1 VILPTEGAELR
12 TLRTMEDKKLLL
24 VVDNDPAYIR
34 LAKLILGG
42 EYKILSA
49 TSGAN
54 ALLLL
59 RSAPMPD
66 LILLDVS
73 MPEMDGYEVCRKL
86 KAIPETREIPVIF
99 LTGQTDEA
107 DETQGFEVGAVDYI
121 HKPLC
126 PAVVKARVQT
136 HIMLCEARKQLARQ
150 LLAVNIELEMAR
162 EIQLSI
168 LPGGTPRIE
177 GLDIAA
183 RYIPMSAVAGD
194 FYDFILV
201 DEKHLGVLIADVSG
215 HGLPA
220 ALIASMLK
228 VALSAQIPHACDPA
242 RVLAGLNQSLYGKFR
257 PHYVTVAYLF
267 VDLEKNVVSHA
278 GAGHPPVLLW
288 RKREGMVRE
297 LMENGL
303 FLGPFAEATFSSIQ
317 VPLEA
322 GDRLFLYTDGILEF
336 RSPAGEAFGRD
347 RLRQFIEANHT
358 LSAEHLLETLISQLW
373 RWAEQAPG
381 TAQIDDITL
390 IAIDIL
396 SC

>member
-1 VILPTEGAELR
+1 
-12 TLRTMEDKKLLL
+12 MEDKKLLL

-242 RVLAGLNQSLYGKFR
+242 RVLAGLNQSLCGMFR
-257 PHYVTVAYLF
+257 SHYVTAAYLML
-267 VDLEKNVVSHA
+267 DLEKNIVSYA
-278 GAGHPPVLLW
+278 GAGHPPLLLW
-288 RKREGMVRE
+288 RKREGVARE
-297 LMENGL
+297 FQENGF
-303 FLGPFAEATFSSIQ
+303 FLGPFAEATYSAILLQ
-317 VPLEA
+317 LET
-322 GDRLFLYTDGILEF
+322 GDRLLLYTDGVLEF
-336 RSPAGEAFGRD
+336 RNLAGEEFGGG
-347 RLRQFIEANHT
+347 RLKLFMAANHT
-358 LSAEHLLETLISQLW
+358 LSANQLLDSLIGQLW
-373 RWAEQAPG
+373 RWGEQPPG
-381 TAQIDDITL
+381 TAQLDDITL
-390 IAIDIL
+390 LAIDIT
-396 SC
+396 SH

>member
-1 VILPTEGAELR
+1 
-12 TLRTMEDKKLLL
+12 MEHKKLIL
-24 VVDNDPAYIR
+24 VVDDEPVNLR
-34 LAKLILGG
+34 LANSILRDD
-42 EYKILSA
+42 YSIRTA
-49 TSGAN
+49 TNGVE
-54 ALLLL
+54 ALRLAQ
-59 RSAPMPD
+59 SAPMPD
-66 LILLDVS
+66 LILLDVM
-73 MPEMDGYEVCRKL
+73 MPKMNGYDVCRSL
-86 KAIPETREIPVIF
+86 KANLQTRDIPVIF
-99 LTGQTDEA
+99 LTGQIKVK

-121 HKPLC
+121 HKPFSV
-126 PAVVKARVQT
+126 AVVNARVRT
-136 HIMLCEARKQLARQ
+136 HIMLREAREELSRQ
-150 LLAVNIELEMAR
+150 LMAINNELEMAR

-168 LPGGTPRIE
+168 LPSGTPKIA
-177 GLDIAA
+177 GLNIAT
-183 RYIPMSAVAGD
+183 RYIPMSAVGGD
-194 FYDFILV
+194 FYDFISV
-201 DEKHLGVLIADVSG
+201 DEKHLGILIADVSG

-228 VALSAQIPHACDPA
+228 VALSAQSPHAFDPA
-242 RVLAGLNQSLYGKFR
+242 RVLAGLNQSLCGKFR
-257 PHYVTVAYLF
+257 PHFVTVAYLF

-297 LMENGL
+297 LAENGL

-322 GDRLFLYTDGILEF
+322 GDRLFLYTDGIVEF
-336 RSPAGEAFGRD
+336 RSPAGEDFGGD

-381 TAQIDDITL
+381 TAQLDDITL
-390 IAIDIL
+390 IAVDIL